1 MKEYKKDGKEINNK
15 TNKQKDEKER
25 KNRKN
30 QIRKKER
37 TGEKKSGPL

>member
-15 TNKQKDEKER
+15 TNKKMRRKER
-25 KNRKN
+25 IEKN

-37 TGEKKSGPL
+37 TGEKESGPL